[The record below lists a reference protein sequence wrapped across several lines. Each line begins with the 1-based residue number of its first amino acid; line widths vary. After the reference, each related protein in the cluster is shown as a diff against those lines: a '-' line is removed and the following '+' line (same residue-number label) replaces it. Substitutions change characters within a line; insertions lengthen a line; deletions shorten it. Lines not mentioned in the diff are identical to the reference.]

1 METLCGD
8 ILRHVRFDGT
18 LDASHDHNQ
27 LAEANNSSNNNNNN
41 NNITNTNSTMQKK
54 NATNKSHNQTTV
66 RVSGADRQRH
76 HIASVALLATEMSAL
91 ALRHQVPLGASFHAG
106 SPFTYILVLPIE
118 IFLLA

>member
-8 ILRHVRFDGT
+8 TLRHVRFDGT
-18 LDASHDHNQ
+18 LDASHDDNQ
-27 LAEANNSSNNNNNN
+27 LAEANNNSNNT
-41 NNITNTNSTMQKK
+41 NITNTNSTMQKK

-66 RVSGADRQRH
+66 RVSSADRQRH

-91 ALRHQVPLGASFHAG
+91 ALRHHVPLGASFHAG